1 MKRKTMEPGGVR
13 PPLRARLRRAFY
25 RTTGTHCRIECEG
38 ARGMMIQ
45 GCCGIEQ
52 YSPDR
57 IVLAVRDPDFLY
69 LCIGGRAL
77 LCSSYHEQ
85 GVQVTGEIRHLL
97 YCRERS
103 ALSALTPTT
112 EENKTGKPKN

>member
-1 MKRKTMEPGGVR
+1 
-13 PPLRARLRRAFY
+13 
-25 RTTGTHCRIECEG
+25 
-38 ARGMMIQ
+38 MMIQ

-85 GVQVTGEIRHLL
+85 GVQVTGEIRQIT
-97 YCRERS
+97 YCRERA
-103 ALSALTPTT
+103 ALSALASPMG
-112 EENKTGKPKN
+112 ENTLGKP